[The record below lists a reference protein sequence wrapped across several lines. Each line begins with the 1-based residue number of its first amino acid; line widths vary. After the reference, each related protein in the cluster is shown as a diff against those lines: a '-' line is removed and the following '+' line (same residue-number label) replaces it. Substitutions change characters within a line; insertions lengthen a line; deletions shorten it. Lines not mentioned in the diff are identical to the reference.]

1 MNKKS
6 YSLNIPNNIVLKDLV
21 YDNVF
26 VVMNEEEME
35 TENKSL
41 ILRQENSRIFISMNR
56 SNDKDKDSSFIEM
69 MDQNKLKL
77 ELNEFLK
84 FNSMWVESIQTE
96 ENNLTILIN
105 KTNTEI
111 PAAKIILIKSEQ
123 FTYPEIDITTSN
135 LEDTNYLNELV
146 SCLLLN

>member
-1 MNKKS
+1 
-6 YSLNIPNNIVLKDLV
+6 
-21 YDNVF
+21 
-26 VVMNEEEME
+26 
-35 TENKSL
+35 
-41 ILRQENSRIFISMNR
+41 
-56 SNDKDKDSSFIEM
+56 M

-105 KTNTEI
+105 KANTEI